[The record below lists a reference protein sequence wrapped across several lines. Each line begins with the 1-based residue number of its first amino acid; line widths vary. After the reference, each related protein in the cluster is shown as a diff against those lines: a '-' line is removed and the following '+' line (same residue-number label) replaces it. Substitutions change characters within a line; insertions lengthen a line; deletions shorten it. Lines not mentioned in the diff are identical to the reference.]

1 MQNPHRAR
9 VSERHFLNLPGYH
22 AGAYVRAYVEDTS
35 ALPSEYDERALN
47 HFPQID
53 LEIADCV
60 RRISLEFDI
69 TSAGDRM
76 NSFHKVDTLIAALQ
90 ALRQGMAEEA
100 ALYRARAAAVEVDR
114 RAREEAKKRRAA
126 TRRRPAR
133 RA

>member
-1 MQNPHRAR
+1 MQSPRRAR

-35 ALPSEYDERALN
+35 ALPNEHDGRALN
-47 HFPQID
+47 YFPHID

-60 RRISLEFDI
+60 RRISLEFDL
-69 TSAGDRM
+69 TDAGERM

-90 ALRQGMAEEA
+90 ALRAGMAEEA
-100 ALYRARAAAVEVDR
+100 ALYRARAAAVEADR
-114 RAREEAKKRRAA
+114 RAREEAKERRAA
-126 TRRRPAR
+126 TRRRSAR

>member
-1 MQNPHRAR
+1 MQNPRRAR

-35 ALPSEYDERALN
+35 ALAPEHDGRPLTYLA
-47 HFPQID
+47 QIE
-53 LEIADCV
+53 LEIADCF
-60 RRISLEFDI
+60 RRITLEFDI
-69 TSAGDRM
+69 TSAGERM

-90 ALRQGMAEEA
+90 AFREGMAEEA
-100 ALYRARAAAVEVDR
+100 SLYRARAAAVEADR
-114 RAREEAKKRRAA
+114 RARDEAKKRRAA